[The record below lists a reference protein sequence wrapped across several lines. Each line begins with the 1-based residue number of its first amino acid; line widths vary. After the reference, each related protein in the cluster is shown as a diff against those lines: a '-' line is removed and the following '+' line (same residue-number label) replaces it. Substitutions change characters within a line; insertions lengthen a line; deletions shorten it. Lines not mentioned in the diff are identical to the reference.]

1 MPIIKRLYITASNNY
16 DSNYQIVPVNTEQPL
31 EIDSKLTF
39 KLFLNIKNFDG
50 SKPHLSNS
58 LYNLQDDVYL
68 NGEKIEFNKPP
79 KDDDEPNL
87 RINIEFTPKEDI
99 NGSNFAFGNDFTYPI
114 RDYVPVGL
122 LNTGLKLF
130 NWFINDSVKGD
141 PYPDKPYLY
150 GPGISSF
157 TYMAIKN
164 PDDPTVNTHSKSSRE
179 FIPTG
184 REYTKRTKFKK
195 EIFSNKKSVKS
206 SLSKRCDVYFTV

>member
-1 MPIIKRLYITASNNY
+1 M
-16 DSNYQIVPVNTEQPL
+16 
-31 EIDSKLTF
+31 
-39 KLFLNIKNFDG
+39 
-50 SKPHLSNS
+50 
-58 LYNLQDDVYL
+58 YL

-164 PDDPTVNTHSKSSRE
+164 PDDPQ
-179 FIPTG
+179 
-184 REYTKRTKFKK
+184 
-195 EIFSNKKSVKS
+195 
-206 SLSKRCDVYFTV
+206 